1 MTLAKLKFAGAL
13 KVAGAILVALAFGAN
28 AAPGA
33 SIEKLRYAITRNGD
47 QIGTHTVEINR
58 GPKETSVTLSTELA
72 VKVMF
77 ITAYHMQFTTSE
89 KWVGGKLVALNSEG
103 DDNGTKHKVS
113 AALKGSGLEV
123 DADGKTSTVDKNIM
137 PATLWNHEVV
147 KRSQV
152 LDPKDGAVVPITVTE
167 QGVEDLTIDG
177 RTVKARHYVLKGK
190 FPQDVWYD
198 EKGRLVQSSLVAP
211 DGSVILYKPV
221 P

>member
-1 MTLAKLKFAGAL
+1 MTFAKLRFAGGL
-13 KVAGAILVALAFGAN
+13 KLAAGLLVALAFAAN

-33 SIEKLRYAITRNGD
+33 SAETWRYAIMRNGD

-113 AALKGSGLEV
+113 AAIKGNGLEV
-123 DADGKTSTVDKNIM
+123 ECDGKTSTVDKNIM

-147 KRSQV
+147 KRTQV
-152 LDPKDGAVVPITVTE
+152 LDPKDGAAIKGNGLE
-167 QGVEDLTIDG
+167 VECDG
-177 RTVKARHYVLKGK
+177 K
-190 FPQDVWYD
+190 
-198 EKGRLVQSSLVAP
+198 
-211 DGSVILYKPV
+211 
-221 P
+221 

>member
-1 MTLAKLKFAGAL
+1 MTIANIRLPGAV
-13 KVAGAILVALAFGAN
+13 KMAAAILFALAFGAN

-33 SIEKLRYAITRNGD
+33 SSETLRFAIMRNGD

-58 GPKETSVTLSTELA
+58 GPKETSVNMSTDLA

-77 ITAYHMQFTTSE
+77 IVAYRLQYTTTE
-89 KWVGGKLVALNSEG
+89 KWVGGKLIALNAQS

-113 AALKGSGLEV
+113 ATLKPNGLEV
-123 DADGKTSTVDKNIM
+123 EADGKTSTVDKNII
-137 PATLWNHEVV
+137 PATLWNPEVV

-152 LDPKDGAVVPITVTE
+152 LDPKDGEVVPITVTE

-177 RTVKARHYVLKGK
+177 RTIKARHYILKSK
-190 FPQDVWYD
+190 FQQDVWYD

-211 DGSVILYKPV
+211 DNSVILYKPM
-221 P
+221 

>member
-1 MTLAKLKFAGAL
+1 MTVARLRFAGAP
-13 KVAGAILVALAFGAN
+13 KVAAGIVVALAFAAN

-33 SIEKLRYAITRNGD
+33 SSETLRYAIMRNGD

-58 GPKETSVTLSTELA
+58 GPKETSVNMSTDLA

-77 ITAYHMQFTTSE
+77 ITAYYLQYTTTE
-89 KWVGGKLVALNSEG
+89 KWVGGKLVALNSQS

-113 AALKGSGLEV
+113 AALKANGLEV
-123 DADGKTSTVDKNIM
+123 DADGKTSTVDKNII
-137 PATLWNHEVV
+137 PATLWNPEVV

-152 LDPKDGAVVPITVTE
+152 LDPKDGEVVPITVTD
-167 QGVEDLTIDG
+167 QGMDEVTIDG

-211 DGSVILYKPV
+211 DGSVILYKPM
-221 P
+221 

>member
-1 MTLAKLKFAGAL
+1 MTFAKLRFAGGL
-13 KVAGAILVALAFGAN
+13 KLAAGLLVALAFAAN

-33 SIEKLRYAITRNGD
+33 SSETLRYAIMRNGD

-58 GPKETSVTLSTELA
+58 GPKETAVTLSTELA

-77 ITAYHMQFTTSE
+77 ITAYQMRFTTSE
-89 KWVGGKLVALNSEG
+89 KWVGGKLVALTSEG

-113 AALKGSGLEV
+113 AALKANGLEV
-123 DADGKTSTVDKNIM
+123 DSDGKTSTVDKNIM

-147 KRSQV
+147 KRTQV
-152 LDPKDGAVVPITVTE
+152 LDPKDGAVVPITVTD
-167 QGVEDLTIDG
+167 QGMDELTIDG

-211 DGSVILYKPV
+211 DGSVILYKPM
-221 P
+221 